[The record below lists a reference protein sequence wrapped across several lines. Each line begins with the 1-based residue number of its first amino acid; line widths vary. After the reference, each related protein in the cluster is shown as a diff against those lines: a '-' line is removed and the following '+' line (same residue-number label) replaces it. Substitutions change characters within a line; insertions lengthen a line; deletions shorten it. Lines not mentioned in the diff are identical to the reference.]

1 MKKLQYGMVGG
12 GPGSF
17 IGDAH
22 RRAINI
28 DGQAQLVAGC
38 FSRTPEKCRQTG
50 AELGIASERCYAS
63 FEEMAKAEVGKLDY
77 VVVVV
82 PNVSHY
88 PVCKAFL
95 EAGINVSYSDLSEAS
110 LSELRNY
117 ISLLGISFTSSY
129 NDPSLSF
136 RPNNLPKKTK
146 EEENLHRKMV
156 YQNRQMYFNLLK
168 KKKEI
173 EEQNIKLQ
181 EKKHN
186 QQKIKA
192 EFWNTKIIPNWSKM
206 KNNKNIKKYFYEGI
220 PNTTRGKVW
229 ALCIGNKFSITKE
242 YYDIEANKSIQLLIK
257 LNKNKNKKS
266 GNNNNLNNNNNIK
279 LKIISSKGS
288 NNNNNKIIIEK
299 INYYNGGKKKQVSK
313 PSVGYKPKIGNRK

>member
-1 MKKLQYGMVGG
+1 MTFPGNNNNNQFNLLNNNNLEEENNNNIESKTLNYNYDDNNNINNSNKKLFNRSKLNNLNSPYKNKYKTI
-12 GPGSF
+12 SF
-17 IGDAH
+17 QED
-22 RRAINI
+22 
-28 DGQAQLVAGC
+28 L
-38 FSRTPEKCRQTG
+38 T
-50 AELGIASERCYAS
+50 
-63 FEEMAKAEVGKLDY
+63 FEELKKDQYKYLNTA
-77 VVVVV
+77 
-82 PNVSHY
+82 
-88 PVCKAFL
+88 
-95 EAGINVSYSDLSEAS
+95 SDLSEAS

-266 GNNNNLNNNNNIK
+266 GNNNNNLNNNTP
-279 LKIISSKGS
+279 
-288 NNNNNKIIIEK
+288 NNKYNNSIESE
-299 INYYNGGKKKQVSK
+299 NSSMSLTAKKFIQ
-313 PSVGYKPKIGNRK
+313 NT